1 MFVPL
6 LSSCVYVIL
15 NRRRA
20 LWLNVQGAWKE
31 SMMTIGSHIP
41 LVQPFVH
48 LYYLKRLMDAKSRI
62 ERSLSYYK
70 AFNKLF
76 KPELITENIRTKFQ
90 QDILQAGDDYVKAME
105 EYQKI
110 MTQFQQM
117 KLFEVFGESAPQAT
131 LQIAIVLQL
140 GTLSATQLFSIIT
153 SLLSLTLGASEIML
167 MMETKGKEVKEAS
180 WMATWLLVFPVMFC
194 IVVPRIL
201 STSLIM
207 AYTKGYVFIFMFL
220 FIALC
225 LVCCQHYLQRDAGH
239 VVVGCLTN
247 LFAPCI
253 VIEEGSKFF
262 KRSGVVASI
271 LHSLGLIGLLL
282 FVIGG
287 GIGLC
292 PDTAANRH
300 SPILHCFEGRSQ
312 TDAKTFQRC
321 QIDNMI
327 FPLNCTDQMER
338 TLFCNNSRNLLT
350 IDWTISANEVED
362 EVESSEMFVTFCGSI
377 PWWLPLTTT
386 VAVLVLM
393 LLLGIYLISNTLSKM
408 LDPVDM
414 LIKSRTWFP
423 AKYFDPV
430 WNETQQDHLDPI
442 LYFLGHSENTK
453 LQELYTDPDLDD
465 NLSDF
470 AKASKTSFKTSRLY
484 PSSMTMEKAS
494 NIPPPT
500 PAVSGGPPP
509 PSLSFG
515 GAPPPP
521 PPPKSGEAP
530 PPPPMGGAGDPP
542 PPPPP
547 PPMSPKLSLAEQL
560 AAAKLKKSGGCATPT
575 PRPAPPPQLSMMDQM
590 EAMQKKMQAP
600 PPPPPPLSS
609 GEAPLPPDVQLSDF
623 LSQHK
628 GEQQGFKIHL

>member
-70 AFNKLF
+70 AFNKAF
-76 KPELITENIRTKFQ
+76 KPELITENIKTKFQ
-90 QDILQAGDDYVKAME
+90 QDILQAGDDYVEAME

-207 AYTKGYVFIFMFL
+207 AYTKEYVFIFMFL

-225 LVCCQHYLQRDAGH
+225 LVCCQHYLRRDAGH

-287 GIGLC
+287 NIGLC

-321 QIDNMI
+321 QIDDVI
-327 FPLNCTDQMER
+327 FPLNCTDHMER

-350 IDWTISANEVED
+350 IDWTISANEVENED
-362 EVESSEMFVTFCGSI
+362 ESSEMFVTFCGSI
-377 PWWLPLTTT
+377 PWWLPLTIA

-393 LLLGIYLISNTLSKM
+393 LLLGVYLISNTLSTM

-430 WNETQQDHLDPI
+430 WSETQKDHLDPI
-442 LYFLGHSENTK
+442 LYFLGYSENTK

-470 AKASKTSFKTSRLY
+470 AKASNTSFKSTRLY
-484 PSSMTMEKAS
+484 PSSMLMTKASNTS
-494 NIPPPT
+494 NIPPPPHPGLST
-500 PAVSGGPPP
+500 SP
-509 PSLSFG
+509 PSKGS
-515 GAPPPP
+515 AI
-521 PPPKSGEAP
+521 S
-530 PPPPMGGAGDPP
+530 
-542 PPPPP
+542 
-547 PPMSPKLSLAEQL
+547 
-560 AAAKLKKSGGCATPT
+560 
-575 PRPAPPPQLSMMDQM
+575 
-590 EAMQKKMQAP
+590 
-600 PPPPPPLSS
+600 PPPLGLTNTGS
-609 GEAPLPPDVQLSDF
+609 AVRN
-623 LSQHK
+623 
-628 GEQQGFKIHL
+628 